1 MKFVSTFLQIIRDKM
16 SQIILNVA
24 ESRSKAAI
32 QKQIKAAEKQK
43 EMARKRRESTSFVIS
58 FDPAKYQE
66 INRIVVRAGVPYR
79 IVIDAKDIVIT
90 DQNDR
95 SVSDIALIVE
105 LLQQIKG
112 SIE

>member
-16 SQIILNVA
+16 SRIISNVA
-24 ESRSKAAI
+24 ESRSK
-32 QKQIKAAEKQK
+32 KQIKAAEKQK
-43 EMARKRRESTSFVIS
+43 EIARKRRESTSFVIS

>member
-1 MKFVSTFLQIIRDKM
+1 MTFVNTFLQIIRDKM
-16 SQIILNVA
+16 SQIISNIA

-43 EMARKRRESTSFVIS
+43 EIARKRKESTSFVIT
-58 FDPAKYQE
+58 FDPSKYQE
-66 INRIVVRAGVPYR
+66 INRIVVRSGVPYR
-79 IVIDAKDIVIT
+79 IVIDHKDIVIT

-95 SVSDIALIVE
+95 SVTNIDLIVE

-112 SIE
+112 TIL

>member
-1 MKFVSTFLQIIRDKM
+1 MKFISTFLQIIRDKM
-16 SQIILNVA
+16 SQIISNIA

-43 EMARKRRESTSFVIS
+43 EIARKRMIFTSFVIS
-58 FDPAKYQE
+58 FDASKYQE

-95 SVSDIALIVE
+95 SVTNIDLIVE
-105 LLQQIKG
+105 LLHQIKG